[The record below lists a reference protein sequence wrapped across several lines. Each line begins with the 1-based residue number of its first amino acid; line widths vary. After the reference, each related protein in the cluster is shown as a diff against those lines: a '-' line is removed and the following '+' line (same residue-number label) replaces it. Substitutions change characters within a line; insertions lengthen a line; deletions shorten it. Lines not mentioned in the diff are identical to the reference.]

1 MNKEQYEKIS
11 DAQSE
16 RVLKTMSSDKTTSLQ
31 LYILYE

>member
-1 MNKEQYEKIS
+1 EQYKKIS

-16 RVLKTMSSDKTTSLQ
+16 GALNAMSSDKTTSLQ